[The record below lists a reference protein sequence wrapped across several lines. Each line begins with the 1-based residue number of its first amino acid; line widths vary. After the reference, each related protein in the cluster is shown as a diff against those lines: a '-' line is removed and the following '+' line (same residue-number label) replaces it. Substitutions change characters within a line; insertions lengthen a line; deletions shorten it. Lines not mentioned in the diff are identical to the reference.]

1 MAHSL
6 QLLAEK
12 YSQIKK
18 TVQHAESRTLP
29 KYPESEYSHPQFKVL
44 PRYSQEDKKEEVR
57 IAEEILK
64 AIKVGDMK
72 TIESLAQ
79 ELLNMHV
86 A

>member
-29 KYPESEYSHPQFKVL
+29 KYPESEYSHPQFRVL
-44 PRYSQEDKKEEVR
+44 PRYSQEDKKEEVNT
-57 IAEEILK
+57 EEACL
-64 AIKVGDMK
+64 
-72 TIESLAQ
+72 
-79 ELLNMHV
+79 ELI
-86 A
+86 